1 MSKNILFPFVLLI
14 VVACLLLYL
23 INPKNDNSL
32 LVYCSHDSVYSSDIF
47 KDFEQKTGIKIVPR
61 FDTEATKSLGLVEML
76 KAEKDNPQCDV
87 FWNNELL
94 GMMELQKQGILEPY
108 RGKGYGRIPG
118 KFKDPEGYWTGFA
131 ARLRVVIFNTGKVRP
146 DQAEVTNR
154 FSTGDLSRVC
164 IAKPLYGTTFT
175 HYCAMWSEYGEDK
188 LKELQDNWTS
198 RGLIIV
204 NGNAAS
210 KDAVAGGSC
219 DFGWTDTDDYFDAK
233 KNNGHV
239 AVLPAR
245 LESGKTICIPNTV
258 AVIKGTK
265 KKENAQKLVDYLLSE
280 ECEIKLAN
288 SKARQIPL
296 GPVDETK
303 LPEEMKDLKKW
314 AAESINVS
322 DLSDVYPKCLA
333 WLKGKY

>member
-1 MSKNILFPFVLLI
+1 MKNGGLL
-14 VVACLLLYL
+14 VVALIAVIAVILYL
-23 INPKNDNSL
+23 INPKKDNSL
-32 LVYCSHDSVYSSDIF
+32 IVYCSHDSVYSSDIF
-47 KDFEQKTGIKIVPR
+47 KDFEQKTRIKIVPK

-94 GMMELQKQGILEPY
+94 GMMELQKEGILEPY
-108 RGKGYGRIPG
+108 KGEGYKRIPD
-118 KFKDPEGYWTGFA
+118 KFKDPKGSWTGFA
-131 ARLRVVIFNTGKVRP
+131 ARLRVIIINTDKMKSDP
-146 DQAEVTNR
+146 AEVTNR
-154 FSTGDLSRVC
+154 FSSGALSRVC

-175 HYCAMWSEYGEDK
+175 HYCTMWAEYGEDK
-188 LKELQDNWTS
+188 LKALHENWIS

-204 NGNAAS
+204 NGNASS

-219 DFGWTDTDDYFDAK
+219 DFGWTDTDDYFEAK
-233 KNNGHV
+233 ENNLPV

-245 LESGKTICIPNTV
+245 LGSGKTICIPNTV
-258 AVIKGTK
+258 AIIKGTK
-265 KKENAQKLVDYLLSE
+265 EKDKAQKLVDYLLSE

-296 GPVDETK
+296 GPVDEK
-303 LPEEMKDLKKW
+303 KIPEEMKDLKKW
-314 AAESINVS
+314 AGESVNVS
-322 DLSDVYPKCLA
+322 DLSDIYPKCLA